1 MGAGLIGYYL
11 SREAIF
17 YFVAGM
23 SLCTVASVLCI
34 READIDH
41 DLARGADA
49 DDKGDENVSGVGAL
63 LADKRVLIFALSV
76 VGFHF
81 ANAALL
87 TRVTQLLSTGKNA
100 HPSLMTS
107 ACIVTVQLV
116 IVPLSFFVGRR
127 AQTSLRKPIYLV
139 AFAVLPLRCG
149 LYLLSHNGY
158 YLVALQALDG
168 LAGGI
173 FGIMQLLMVADLT
186 RGTGR
191 FNITQGALG
200 MAVGI
205 GASLSNLLA
214 GVIVKHASYNAA
226 FATMGAI
233 ALAACAL
240 FFFLVPETKPD
251 SAPSS
256 EVALAPA

>member
-1 MGAGLIGYYL
+1 M
-11 SREAIF
+11 
-17 YFVAGM
+17 
-23 SLCTVASVLCI
+23 
-34 READIDH
+34 
-41 DLARGADA
+41 
-49 DDKGDENVSGVGAL
+49 
-63 LADKRVLIFALSV
+63 LIFALSV

-107 ACIVTVQLV
+107 ACIVTAQLV

-186 RGTGR
+186 RGMDVSTSRRGR
-191 FNITQGALG
+191 
-200 MAVGI
+200 
-205 GASLSNLLA
+205 
-214 GVIVKHASYNAA
+214 
-226 FATMGAI
+226 
-233 ALAACAL
+233 
-240 FFFLVPETKPD
+240 
-251 SAPSS
+251 
-256 EVALAPA
+256 